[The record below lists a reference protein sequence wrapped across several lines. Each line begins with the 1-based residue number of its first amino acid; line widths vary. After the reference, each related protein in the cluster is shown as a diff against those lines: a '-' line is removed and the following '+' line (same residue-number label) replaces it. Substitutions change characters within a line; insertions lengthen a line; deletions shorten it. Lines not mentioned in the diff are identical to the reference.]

1 MGRSPRRNEP
11 RKQPEEQETC
21 SPEFLFNRRK
31 DAFYNI
37 ETGGRVTKQRAC
49 DKPLALS
56 VPRTLSIPIYWA
68 NLSTG
73 ANSWDKPSITAK
85 VDEAKTFFERYCITL
100 QIEEVPVN
108 NREVVDFD
116 QRFRLNNPG
125 PDDAARIVR
134 DACEALRVRKGSPDA
149 VVFVLFVGNFGQI
162 RYGDRVD
169 DISGCFARFKCA
181 LIESVPDKQ
190 SPNILTHELIHALG
204 QEQGAKLAWSIPG
217 ADQKENTW
225 NHGSCIDHDMGN
237 VPRTNPANPVN
248 LAATR
253 LLDFAAWVQFYK
265 YSKTIKD
272 F

>member
-11 RKQPEEQETC
+11 RKQPEQETC
-21 SPEFLFNRRK
+21 SPEFLFNRRSN
-31 DAFYNI
+31 AFYNI
-37 ETGGRVTKQRAC
+37 ETGGRVKKKRAC
-49 DKPLALS
+49 DKPLAYR

-73 ANSWDKPSITAK
+73 ANSWDKATITRK
-85 VDEAKTFFERYCITL
+85 IDEAKAFFDRYCITL
-100 QIEEVPVN
+100 QIDEVLVN

-116 QRFRLNNPG
+116 QRFRVNAPG
-125 PDDAARIVR
+125 PDDAASIVEGAC
-134 DACEALRVRKGSPDA
+134 DALWQRKGKPQELII
-149 VVFVLFVGNFGQI
+149 VLFVGNFGQI

-190 SPNILTHELIHALG
+190 SQNILTHELIHALG
-204 QEQGAKLAWSIPG
+204 QVQGADLAWAIPG
-217 ADQKENTW
+217 GDQKENTW
-225 NHGSCIDHDMGN
+225 NHGSCPDEDMGN
-237 VPRTNPANPVN
+237 IPRMNPANPVN

-253 LLDFAAWVQFYK
+253 LLDYAAWVQFYK